1 MEWKK
6 GRNFWFHSGSKVW
19 ILSTLFVINSPLNNN
34 KKQTCKFVSQGLRGP
49 LSLEIIG
56 WVDLIDKR
64 MGDKGG
70 LLSSVL
76 ITEKQPHLFHRTL
89 AKFTCSHQL
98 LKKTEARGQVRSL
111 DRLLGSFIRVPSQAP
126 GTSWNTLFPPLRE
139 MHLFWKIVFRNSRLW
154 DSKQESL
161 EEAPIGRWH
170 YCPGPGTPSV
180 EEFL

>member
-34 KKQTCKFVSQGLRGP
+34 KKQTCKFVSPLRGP

-56 WVDLIDKR
+56 WIDLIDKR

-70 LLSSVL
+70 LLSNVL

-89 AKFTCSHQL
+89 AKFTMLPPAIEENWGQRAGKVTWPSSGKFYSCSLPSSRHFM
-98 LKKTEARGQVRSL
+98 KHPFPTTARNAFILENCIQKFQT
-111 DRLLGSFIRVPSQAP
+111 LG
-126 GTSWNTLFPPLRE
+126 E
-139 MHLFWKIVFRNSRLW
+139 
-154 DSKQESL
+154 
-161 EEAPIGRWH
+161 
-170 YCPGPGTPSV
+170 
-180 EEFL
+180 